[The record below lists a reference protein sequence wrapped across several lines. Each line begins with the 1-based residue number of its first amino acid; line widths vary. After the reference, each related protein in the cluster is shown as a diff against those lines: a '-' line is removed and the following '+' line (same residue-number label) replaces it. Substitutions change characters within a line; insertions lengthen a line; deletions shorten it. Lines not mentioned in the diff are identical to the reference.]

1 MNRFKNILLIFEERP
16 DQLSVLTRAVSLAET
31 NRADLTILDVVAP
44 GENPFQEEVLA
55 EHKEALETLTRP
67 FEKQVKI
74 KTRVLAGTVFLEAIR
89 SVLRN
94 SHDLVIKAAE
104 NPGFLKR
111 LFGSNDMHLLRKC
124 PCPVWLVKLPEKSNY
139 DCVMAAVD
147 FDPLKPT
154 DQEQALNREILELS
168 GLVALSDSSA
178 LHIVHA
184 WEAFAVATLRSRRD
198 KAVDDTALY
207 VEKERTLH
215 QNGLNLQAGMLRDLI
230 GKDLYDQL
238 SPRLHLPNGSAKKM
252 IAFSATELK
261 ADLVV
266 MGTVAR
272 TGIPGFIIGNTA
284 ETILD
289 QLDCSVIAVK
299 PPGFITPVKLME

>member
-1 MNRFKNILLIFEERP
+1 MDRFKNILFVMEKSP
-16 DQLSVLTRAVSLAET
+16 DQVSVLARAVSLAESH
-31 NRADLTILDVVAP
+31 RAGLTVLDVVP
-44 GENPFQEEVLA
+44 PVRNLQEYPA
-55 EHKEALETLTRP
+55 ERKEALEILIRP

-74 KTRVLAGTVFLEAIR
+74 ETRVMMGTVFLEIIR
-89 SVLRN
+89 LVLKN
-94 SHDLVIKAAE
+94 SHDLVMKAAE

-124 PCPVWLVKLPEKSNY
+124 PCPVWLAKLPEKTKY

-147 FDPLKPT
+147 FDPLRPT
-154 DQEQALNREILELS
+154 ALEQALNREILELS

-215 QNGLNLQAGMLRDLI
+215 QNGLNTQAEMLQNLI
-230 GKDLYDQL
+230 GKDFYDRL
-238 SPRLHLPNGSAKKM
+238 SPRLHLPNGPAQKM
-252 IAFSATELK
+252 IASSATELK

-284 ETILD
+284 EGILD

-299 PPGFITPVKLME
+299 PPGFVTPVKLTE

>member
-1 MNRFKNILLIFEERP
+1 MEESP
-16 DQLSVLTRAVSLAET
+16 DQGSVLARAVSLAESH
-31 NRADLTILDVVAP
+31 RAGLTVLDVVAP
-44 GENPFQEEVLA
+44 VRNLQEIPA
-55 EHKEALETLTRP
+55 ERKEALEILIRP
-67 FEKQVKI
+67 FEKQIKI
-74 KTRVLAGTVFLEAIR
+74 ETRVMTGTVFLEIIR
-89 SVLRN
+89 LVLRN
-94 SHDLVIKAAE
+94 SHDLVMKAAE
-104 NPGFLKR
+104 NPAFLKR

-124 PCPVWLVKLPEKSNY
+124 PCPVWLVKLPEKSKY

-154 DQEQALNREILELS
+154 ALEQALNREILELS

-215 QNGLNLQAGMLRDLI
+215 QNGLNAQAGMLQDLI
-230 GKDLYDQL
+230 GKDSYDRL
-238 SPRLHLPNGSAKKM
+238 SPRLHLPNGPAQKM
-252 IAFSATELK
+252 IASSATELK

-284 ETILD
+284 ESILD

-299 PPGFITPVKLME
+299 PPGFVTPVKLME

>member
-1 MNRFKNILLIFEERP
+1 MI
-16 DQLSVLTRAVSLAET
+16 
-31 NRADLTILDVVAP
+31 
-44 GENPFQEEVLA
+44 
-55 EHKEALETLTRP
+55 RP
-67 FEKQVKI
+67 FEKQIKI
-74 KTRVLAGTVFLEAIR
+74 ETRVMTGTVFLEIIR
-89 SVLRN
+89 LVLRN
-94 SHDLVIKAAE
+94 SHDLVMKAAE

-124 PCPVWLVKLPEKSNY
+124 PCPVWLVKLPEKSKY

-154 DQEQALNREILELS
+154 ALEQALNREILELS

-184 WEAFAVATLRSRRD
+184 WEAFAVNTLRSRRD

-215 QNGLNLQAGMLRDLI
+215 QNGLNAQAGLLQDLI
-230 GKDLYDQL
+230 GKDSYDRL
-238 SPRLHLPNGSAKKM
+238 SPRLHLPNGPAQKM
-252 IAFSATELK
+252 IAASATELK

-284 ETILD
+284 ESILD

-299 PPGFITPVKLME
+299 PPGFVTPVKLME